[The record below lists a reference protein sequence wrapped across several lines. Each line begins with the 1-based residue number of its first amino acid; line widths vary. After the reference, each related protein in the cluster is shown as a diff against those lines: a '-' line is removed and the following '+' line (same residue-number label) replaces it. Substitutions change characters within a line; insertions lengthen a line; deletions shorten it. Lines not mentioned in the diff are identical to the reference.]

1 MIASSSRPFNSLP
14 EARFS
19 GVGEFECNA
28 GNVPSALWTR
38 DPTADDWA
46 ALCAVPV
53 ILFNAW
59 RQIRAP
65 FAEILD
71 TAPPPDIEAHVR
83 QVAAQVPGIIGL
95 EKCFVRKVGFRYYV
109 DLHVVVD
116 GDMSAR
122 SGHRIASGRGSG
134 PRRG

>member
-38 DPTADDWA
+38 DPTADDWT

-83 QVAAQVPGIIGL
+83 QVAAQVPGIIDSKSASSG
-95 EKCFVRKVGFRYYV
+95 KSASDTTSIF
-109 DLHVVVD
+109 
-116 GDMSAR
+116 MSLWTA
-122 SGHRIASGRGSG
+122 I
-134 PRRG
+134 